1 MKTLN
6 ILIGIVGSGKSTMA
20 KKLAEDG
27 GVILSSDDVR
37 AELAEKSIIDNVHNF
52 QTNTV
57 VFCELYRRARA
68 LADVGK
74 DIIFDATNLSA
85 RDRVSIIEIGKEYS
99 YKIVGHLILLDKE
112 ECIRRIFKR
121 QLEDANA
128 HTIENPRELVERY
141 SIKLKNNMPTL
152 QEGFHQIIT
161 YNDGIETSRDSRI
174 LIATTNVGK
183 ISIYSC
189 VLDKIGL
196 PYCSL
201 KDIKVDIDIDE
212 TGETEL
218 ENARLK
224 ATGYH
229 NATGLPIIANDS
241 GLVIEKFKPEDQPGV
256 FVRRYGGHELSDEET
271 IRIFSEKLKAVGG
284 ESDSY
289 FNVALVLCDF
299 DGNYHEKLFK
309 SYRYMV
315 SIPSKT
321 IVKSLPLRSLDY
333 SKELGKY
340 WSEMTIEEANA
351 CEGSAIAEQ
360 QKFIE
365 EVFHVETEDND

>member
-6 ILIGIVGSGKSTMA
+6 ILIGIVGSGKSTLA
-20 KKLAEDG
+20 KRLSRKG
-27 GVILSSDDVR
+27 GVILSSDDIRKQFV
-37 AELAEKSIIDNVHNF
+37 EKSVIDNLHNF

-57 VFCELYRRARA
+57 VFNELYRQARV
-68 LADVGK
+68 LAEEGK

-85 RDRVSIIEIGKEYS
+85 RDRATIIEIGQEYK
-99 YKIVGHLILLDKE
+99 YKIVGHLVLLDKE

-121 QLEDANA
+121 QIEDENA
-128 HTIENPRELVERY
+128 HYIENPRELVERY
-141 SIKLKNNMPTL
+141 SIKLRNNMPL
-152 QEGFHQIIT
+152 LSEGFHQIIT
-161 YNDGIETSRDSRI
+161 YNDGVEVTRDSRI

-183 ISIYSC
+183 IEIYSN

-201 KDIKVDIDIDE
+201 KDIKVDVDIDE

-224 ATGYH
+224 AVGYH
-229 NATGLPIIANDS
+229 NATDLPIIANDS

-289 FNVALVLCDF
+289 FNVALSLCDF
-299 DGNYHEKLFK
+299 DGNYHEKLFR

-315 SIPSKT
+315 ATPSKV
-321 IVKSLPLRSLDY
+321 IIKALPLRSLDY

-351 CEGSAIAEQ
+351 CEDSAISEQ

-365 EVFHVETEDND
+365 EVFNGSI